1 MNIPNIVMGVA
12 GCGKSSLG
20 QALAAALSADYIEG
34 DSFHPP
40 ENIARMA
47 ARPSPMPTAPAG

>member
-1 MNIPNIVMGVA
+1 MKTPNIVVMGVA

-20 QALAAALSADYIEG
+20 QALAAALSSAYIEG

-40 ENIARMA
+40 ENIARMQA
-47 ARPSPMPTAPAG
+47 ALP